1 MSKQVTKIELNGKVI
16 GTKPLVLKESLISIR
31 DKIKDKVTVS
41 YIFLDADGKP
51 VSKEEEKNLLLE
63 QISVGKILKLQSE
76 EKVSGISVI
85 LNDSKLCSVNCSM
98 SENLSTL
105 RKILIKTITQDFF
118 FLDQTD
124 TIIDKNDEN
133 DYPIEDA
140 INNEAIKIK
149 SIDPI
154 PVTQT
159 TKIEKEK
166 NNLDNKKENKK
177 KAINKNLNN
186 IDFSKYEIIEKK
198 DNLTVYQYSK
208 VERKSDHEL
217 VYQYF
222 YDDFNVLDMPKAIV
236 ILFCGKTGDGKT
248 TAINAFFNI
257 VKGIQLEDEQRFI
270 LITEPVK
277 KTGQAESQTDGVHLY
292 YLRDYENKPVIIIDS
307 QGYGDTRGK
316 EYDDKVD
323 EAFRYVFS
331 SVIDHI
337 NSAFFIV
344 KSNTNRIDVLTK
356 YIFSSVTS
364 LFSDDV
370 SENFIVLA
378 TFANKETITKG
389 PAFAESIQT
398 DADFLKIQ
406 KTMNE
411 NWWYAMDSR
420 CILDNDNDKLTIYS
434 FEKATELYEE
444 KVKKTF
450 KPKGIKKS
458 AEVLN
463 TRMELKIQVENLN
476 DTFVELLNEQDHL
489 QNKEKIIN
497 DTSNQITVME
507 TKIGELEKLMN
518 TLNPSDLERKIR
530 ELNEELNN
538 KLCNLNSETE
548 TKQIKT
554 LKPDKD
560 SGNVYTH
567 CDTCKKNCHEPCDC
581 SFKAVFKR
589 CSIFT
594 FWGKKCEIC
603 GCPKSEHA
611 QDIYHYTYETFVTSK
626 DNQQKKQ
633 QELEENEM
641 KKKKILEEMNKKSK
655 DKGNLQKAKNQM
667 EYNKNKL
674 IEEKGKNSKE
684 KEEIQKKINYINK
697 QIVYIIIK
705 LQNISEKINNM
716 AMNNSHI
723 KNEDEY
729 IDDLMEKMDKMNIKD
744 KDKIEKMKKIKET
757 NQTYKKTLGID
768 KNELLNLS
776 DEDLAKKLAIIIPS
790 NKKGNIGMSN

>member
-1 MSKQVTKIELNGKVI
+1 M
-16 GTKPLVLKESLISIR
+16 
-31 DKIKDKVTVS
+31 
-41 YIFLDADGKP
+41 
-51 VSKEEEKNLLLE
+51 
-63 QISVGKILKLQSE
+63 
-76 EKVSGISVI
+76 
-85 LNDSKLCSVNCSM
+85 
-98 SENLSTL
+98 
-105 RKILIKTITQDFF
+105 
-118 FLDQTD
+118 
-124 TIIDKNDEN
+124 
-133 DYPIEDA
+133 
-140 INNEAIKIK
+140 
-149 SIDPI
+149 
-154 PVTQT
+154 
-159 TKIEKEK
+159 
-166 NNLDNKKENKK
+166 
-177 KAINKNLNN
+177 
-186 IDFSKYEIIEKK
+186 
-198 DNLTVYQYSK
+198 
-208 VERKSDHEL
+208 
-217 VYQYF
+217 
-222 YDDFNVLDMPKAIV
+222 
-236 ILFCGKTGDGKT
+236 
-248 TAINAFFNI
+248 
-257 VKGIQLEDEQRFI
+257 
-270 LITEPVK
+270 
-277 KTGQAESQTDGVHLY
+277 HLY

-444 KVKKTF
+444 KVKKIF

-560 SGNVYTH
+560 SGDVYTH

-641 KKKKILEEMNKKSK
+641 KKKIILEEMNKKSK
-655 DKGNLQKAKNQM
+655 DKGNLQKEKNQM

>member
-1 MSKQVTKIELNGKVI
+1 MSKQVTKIELNGKII
-16 GTKPLVLKESLISIR
+16 GTKPLILKESLISVR
-31 DKIKDKVTVS
+31 DKIKDRVSVS
-41 YIFLDADGKP
+41 YFFLDTDGKP
-51 VSKEEEKNLLLE
+51 VPKEEEKNYLLE
-63 QISVGKILKLQSE
+63 KISVDKILKLKSE
-76 EKVSGISVI
+76 ENVSGIDVI
-85 LNDSKLCSVNCSM
+85 LNDSKLCSVNCAM
-98 SENLSTL
+98 SESLSQV
-105 RKILIKTITQDFF
+105 RILLNKNFTQDFF
-118 FLDQTD
+118 FLDQTES
-124 TIIDKNDEN
+124 IIPKNEEN
-133 DYPIEDA
+133 DYSIEDA
-140 INNEAIKIK
+140 IDNEAIKIK
-149 SIDPI
+149 AIDPPPI
-154 PVTQT
+154 TQ
-159 TKIEKEK
+159 KKPP
-166 NNLDNKKENKK
+166 KENKDINLNK
-177 KAINKNLNN
+177 KKRCNNN
-186 IDFSKYEIIEKK
+186 IDFSKFEIIEKK
-198 DNLTVYQYSK
+198 DGLTTYKYSK
-208 VERKSDHEL
+208 TEKKSDHEL

-222 YDDFNVLDMPKAIV
+222 YDDFNVVDMPKAIV

-257 VKGIQLEDEQRFI
+257 VKGIQLEDEQRYI

-292 YLRDYENKPVIIIDS
+292 YLKDYENKPVIIIDS

-344 KSNTNRIDVLTK
+344 KSNTNRIDTLTK

-389 PAFAESIQT
+389 PAFAETIQT

-406 KTMNE
+406 KNMNE
-411 NWWYAMDSR
+411 NWWYAIDSR
-420 CILDNDNDKLTIYS
+420 CILDNDNDKLTLYS

-444 KVKKTF
+444 KAKKF
-450 KPKGIKKS
+450 RPKGIKKS
-458 AEVLN
+458 AEVLK

-497 DTSNQITVME
+497 ETSNKISIME
-507 TKIGELEKLMN
+507 TKIGELEKMMN
-518 TLNPSDLERKIR
+518 TLNPNELEKKIR

-538 KLCNLNSETE
+538 KLCTLNKETE

-554 LKPDKD
+554 LKLDKD
-560 SGNVYTH
+560 DKYTH
-567 CDTCKKNCHEPCDC
+567 CESCKKNCHKPCDC
-581 SFKAVFKR
+581 RFKVFGR
-589 CSIFT
+589 CTIFT
-594 FWGKKCEIC
+594 FFGKKCDIC
-603 GCPKSEHA
+603 GCPKSDHA
-611 QDIYHYTYETFVTSK
+611 QDNYYYTYECIVTSK
-626 DNQQKKQ
+626 DNQQQKQ
-633 QELEENEM
+633 QELEESEK

-655 DKGNLQKAKNQM
+655 DKGNLQKEKNVM
-667 EYNKNKL
+667 EYNKNQL

-684 KEEIQKKINYINK
+684 KEEIQKRINYINK

-705 LQNISEKINNM
+705 LQNISEKINNI
-716 AMNNSHI
+716 AMNNNHI

-757 NQTYKKTLGID
+757 NKIYKKTLGID
-768 KNELLNLS
+768 KNELINLS
-776 DEDLAKKLAIIIPS
+776 DEDLANKLSIIIPS
-790 NKKGNIGMSN
+790 NKKGNIGIYK